1 MSLGRV
7 RPVLAEASGTVRSL
21 RSPVKLL
28 QLFGGNLGNQLI
40 LAVALGLC
48 LLAFGGSLDLATLLT
63 IYVAAALFGGLMPV
77 PGGVGVMEAAL
88 TAGLVAA
95 GVDATTGA
103 ATAILFRLVTFY
115 LPPLWGWLSLR
126 WLRHHDYL

>member
-1 MSLGRV
+1 M
-7 RPVLAEASGTVRSL
+7 
-21 RSPVKLL
+21 KLL
-28 QLFGGNLGNQLI
+28 QLFGGNLVNQFLF
-40 LAVALGLC
+40 AAALGLC
-48 LLAFGGSLDLATLLT
+48 LEAFGGSLNLATLVT

-95 GVDATTGA
+95 GVDTTTGA

-126 WLRHHDYL
+126 WLRQHDYL